1 MDFRVAFGRRIVG
14 SGPAAFLLR
23 RMLTRAGG
31 QANRRMV
38 DALIEKE
45 HPNQKHAYC
54 HPSVRIQ
61 CHMVFHLHSRVR
73 GQTGAKVVWR
83 KKASEQQGCCSG
95 YSTGRFFHLD
105 ASHCNNVD

>member
-14 SGPAAFLLR
+14 SGRTTFLLR

-38 DALIEKE
+38 DTLIQKE

-54 HPSVRIQ
+54 RPSVRI
-61 CHMVFHLHSRVR
+61 
-73 GQTGAKVVWR
+73 
-83 KKASEQQGCCSG
+83 
-95 YSTGRFFHLD
+95 
-105 ASHCNNVD
+105 